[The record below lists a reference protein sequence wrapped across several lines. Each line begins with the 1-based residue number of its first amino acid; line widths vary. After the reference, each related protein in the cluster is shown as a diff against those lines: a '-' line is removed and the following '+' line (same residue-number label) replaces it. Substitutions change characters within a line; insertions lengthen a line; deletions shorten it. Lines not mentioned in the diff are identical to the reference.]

1 MFLTQNTLSTILPFN
16 DPHRVYS
23 DHHQPNIYGCT
34 NDAHTRSFEI
44 LDLPQRRWYEVNI
57 PQSWY
62 EVNIP
67 HASSTWPPPPLSEA
81 EQDAVEELIVQ
92 HIARQRKPF
101 NTINIDRNGNATY
114 EIKPS
119 IGVPLRRQPIIYGCS
134 FPTAN
139 YDDITRK
146 KYIDRAVDTC
156 VWKGINCI
164 YKQLE
169 FDGLIPQMQ
178 REISLRETILHHFNE
193 TNPALLSTFGVSP
206 ILAVVVHGNPSLLRG
221 ILLSHVGVTFENAS
235 EGQITRQHLA
245 SLLRTVEYLRAA
257 QVVHGDICARN
268 VCIDGSSTQLIDFGE
283 VAPGYRNDV
292 VASGELLLWCV
303 EHMTVTNDV
312 KVKISRAASEL
323 INREDL
329 SAALVIFENDD
340 RTVLS

>member
-1 MFLTQNTLSTILPFN
+1 MFLTQNTSSTIPPFN
-16 DPHRVYS
+16 DSQRVYS

-81 EQDAVEELIVQ
+81 EQDAVEALVAQ

-114 EIKPS
+114 EVKQS
-119 IGVPLRRQPIIYGCS
+119 IGVPLRRQPIVSGCS

-139 YDDITRK
+139 YDDITKK
-146 KYIDRAVDTC
+146 KYVDRAVDTC
-156 VWKGINCI
+156 VWKGTTCI

-169 FDGLIPQMQ
+169 FDGLIAQMQ
-178 REISLRETILHHFNE
+178 REISLRETILHHFDG
-193 TNPALLSTFGVSP
+193 TNPALLSTLGVSP
-206 ILAVVVHGNPSLLRG
+206 ILAVVVHGNPPLLCG
-221 ILLSHVGVTFENAS
+221 ILLSHVGVTFENAP
-235 EGQITRQHLA
+235 EGQITGQHLV
-245 SLLRTVEYLRAA
+245 SLLRTVEYLRSA

-283 VAPGYRNDV
+283 IAPGYKNDV

-303 EHMTVTNDV
+303 ERMMATNEV
-312 KVKISRAASEL
+312 KEKISRAANKL
-323 INREDL
+323 IDLEDL
-329 SAALVIFENDD
+329 NTALVILENSSG
-340 RTVLS
+340 TLLS